1 MEKTSLEEVVYD
13 TQIEGEDDEDGGE
26 QVNSGNMNK
35 SGVKRISPED
45 VVKTEYCIASASMI
59 MDVLTE
65 LHGSVCKRA
74 GCGKQLEYKQRYLG
88 TCLVVNWGCSSGH
101 FAGRWA
107 SQPTCVNL
115 RAANLLLASAIAL
128 SGNSYTKIGFLLK
141 IMNLKYI
148 SKNLFNQYQSLLTAP
163 TVAAYWNGMK
173 DELWQEWEGKKVI
186 LSADGRND
194 SPGHSAQYCT
204 YSFADMESKHILGMN
219 IVDVREVEGR
229 KSPNME
235 RLGFERGL
243 DQLLKSKMVLSELVT
258 DSHLEI
264 SAVMSKCFN

>member
-1 MEKTSLEEVVYD
+1 
-13 TQIEGEDDEDGGE
+13 
-26 QVNSGNMNK
+26 MNE

-65 LHGSVCKRA
+65 LHGSVCKCA

-88 TCLVVNWGCSSGH
+88 TCLVVNWGCFSRH

-128 SGNSYTKIGFLLK
+128 SGSSYTKIGFLFN

-148 SKNLFNQYQSLLTAP
+148 SKNLFNQYQSLLIAP
-163 TVAAYWNGMK
+163 TVATYWNRMK
-173 DELWQEWEGKKVI
+173 DELWQEWEGKEII
-186 LSADGRND
+186 LSADGCND
-194 SPGHSAQYCT
+194 SPRHSAQYCI
-204 YSFADMESKHILGMN
+204 YSFADMESKHILEMN
-219 IVDVREVEGR
+219 IVDVCEVERR

-235 RLGFERGL
+235 RLAFECGL
-243 DQLLKSKMVLSELVT
+243 DALLKSKMVLSELVP
-258 DSHLEI
+258 DGHLEI